1 MTQFRKILFL
11 IIIATAIVLL
21 IIQETKKIK
30 TVYINPNQDN
40 VEIENKVVDLCFA
53 EFGEQNERGLADKY
67 TLRMSI
73 DNEKNEVTGELKF
86 LPAEKDSKV
95 GEFSGTIS
103 EVDKMMMA
111 RTVNAWWE
119 TLGEGMEATEE
130 LKIVFGEGIA
140 NVGLGEMVYNEMES
154 VYEYK
159 DLEKLNYSLEL
170 TDVACSELDE
180 REGVEKYIRENISTL
195 SPIDAVL
202 GGTWYVVSIWIDSTN
217 KSGSVVYEDGH
228 IQEIRDFAYEL
239 SGGVVSNVVIK

>member
-1 MTQFRKILFL
+1 MSQFRKILFL

-21 IIQETKKIK
+21 IIQEIKKPRTIY
-30 TVYINPNQDN
+30 VNPNQNTEDI
-40 VEIENKVVDLCFA
+40 VDPKIDLCFA
-53 EFGEQNERGLADKY
+53 EFGLPNERGLADKY

-73 DNEKNEVTGELKF
+73 DNEKDEVTGELRF

-103 EVDKMMMA
+103 EVDRIMMA
-111 RTVNAWWE
+111 RTVNAWWK

-140 NVGLGEMVYNEMES
+140 NVGLGEMEYNEMES

-159 DLEKLNYSLEL
+159 YPENINYSLEL

-180 REGVEKYIRENISTL
+180 RDAVEKYVRENISTL
-195 SPIDAVL
+195 SPVKAVL
-202 GGTWYVVSIWIDSTN
+202 GGTWYVISIFIDASAN
-217 KSGSVVYEDGH
+217 SGSVVYEDGH
-228 IQEIRDFAYEL
+228 VQEDAEFNYEFQN
-239 SGGVVSNVVIK
+239 GEVSNLIIK

>member
-53 EFGEQNERGLADKY
+53 EFGEPNERGLSDRY

-73 DNEKNEVTGELKF
+73 DNEKDTVAGELNF
-86 LPAEKDSKV
+86 FPAEKDSKF
-95 GEFSGTIS
+95 GKFDGTVT
-103 EVDKMMMA
+103 EVDKIAMA
-111 RTVNAWWE
+111 RTVNAWWSAQA
-119 TLGEGMEATEE
+119 EGMENKEE
-130 LKIVFGEGIA
+130 LKIIFGEGTA
-140 NVGLGEMVYNEMES
+140 SVGFGEMVDNGDG
-154 VYEYK
+154 VYVYK
-159 DLEKLNYSLEL
+159 DPENIFYTLEL
-170 TDVACSELDE
+170 NDVSCGELGE
-180 REGVEKYIRENISTL
+180 RASVESYIRENISTL
-195 SPIDAVL
+195 SPVDAVL

-228 IQEIRDFAYEL
+228 IQEIRDFTYEL
-239 SGGVVSNVVIK
+239 SGGVVSNAVIK